1 MKRTRLILHALSVF
15 AILAGAVI
23 LSTGAN
29 AAKVVDVK
37 SRGEI
42 VRILV
47 EEPEPYF
54 DSSASPPV
62 VEPKIIGVVILFA
75 GGKGVLDM
83 GEMGF
88 MRKLRMNFIIRSAG
102 LFRNQGFVTVI
113 IDGPTDQ
120 PFNLYG
126 FRGTEDHATDVA
138 AVIAYLRKKFGVPVW
153 LVGTSRGTNSVAN
166 AAVRLQGTKGPDGI
180 VLTATI
186 LKRGSP
192 GRDDYVL
199 EFSLSE
205 VRIPVVI
212 AHHREDACRNTP
224 PFRIDD
230 LVDALKNAK
239 ILGVFWYKGGRPT
252 GRVCDG
258 YHYHGFRGIELQVVN
273 DIARAIK
280 TTIPS
285 AH

>member
-62 VEPKIIGVVILFA
+62 VDPKTIGVVILFA

-88 MRKLRMNFIIRSAG
+88 MRNLRKNFLIRSAG
-102 LFRNQGFVTVI
+102 FFRNQGFVTAI

-126 FRGTEDHATDVA
+126 FRGTGDHAKDVA
-138 AVIAYLRKKFGVPVW
+138 AVIAFLRKDFGVPVW

-166 AAVRLQGTKGPDGI
+166 AAVRLQGPKGPDGI
-180 VLTATI
+180 VLTATV
-186 LKRGSP
+186 LKRGTK
-192 GRDDYVL
+192 GDQVL
-199 EFSLSE
+199 EFNLSKI
-205 VRIPVVI
+205 RIPVVI

-224 PFRIDD
+224 PFLVDD

-239 ILGVFWYKGGRPT
+239 ILSVFWYEGGKPR
-252 GRVCDG
+252 GDKCQA
-258 YHYHGFRGIELQVVN
+258 YHYHGFMGIELQVVN

-280 TTIPS
+280 TTIPN